1 MKRIIVG
8 ITGATGSIYGVRLLD
23 ALKGKA
29 EVHLVITD
37 AAVGILQRETA
48 CSLDELREKADRVHE
63 NNDLFSPIASGTF
76 MTDGMVVMPCSMKSL
91 SGIANSYAENLLL
104 RAADVTLKQRR
115 PLILGV
121 RETPL
126 HAGHLKLMLAAA
138 EMGAII
144 APPMPAYYYK
154 PKEINDI
161 INHTVGLALD
171 LLSILHDLPVRWEP
185 GILSGK
191 ER

>member
-126 HAGHLKLMLAAA
+126 HAGHLKLMLAAT